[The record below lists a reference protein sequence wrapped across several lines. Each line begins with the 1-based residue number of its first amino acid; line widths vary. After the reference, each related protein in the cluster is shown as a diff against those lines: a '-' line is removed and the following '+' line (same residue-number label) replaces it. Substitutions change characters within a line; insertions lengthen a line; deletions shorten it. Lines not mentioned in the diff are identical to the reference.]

1 MNTRLFLT
9 TLIAAY
15 LLFSVPASGLTIKL
29 GSLAPGGSPWDKG
42 LQRLG
47 AQWQKISN
55 GSVEL
60 RIYPGG
66 IAGDEADMI
75 RKMRIGQLNAAG
87 LSGVGLSRIFPE
99 IITVQLPLFIRSNGE
114 LDYVLDK
121 MKPVFCKELE
131 KRGFKVIIWSFV
143 GWVHFFSKNPVV
155 TPDDLKAQK
164 MFVWGG
170 DPDAVM
176 IWKESG
182 FHVVPLTP
190 TDIMPSLQSGMI
202 DAFSATALS
211 AASYQWFGLAKNMC
225 GMKWAPLIGGI
236 VVSANAW
243 AKLDP
248 GLAAKLETAAQQVGA
263 DMQADI
269 LKADDEA
276 VTVMKKYGLTVNPVP
291 QVAEDAWRSMVLGGL
306 EKGYLKNINKDLYDA
321 VKKYSAEYRAKK
333 DK

>member
-1 MNTRLFLT
+1 
-9 TLIAAY
+9 
-15 LLFSVPASGLTIKL
+15 
-29 GSLAPGGSPWDKG
+29 
-42 LQRLG
+42 
-47 AQWQKISN
+47 
-55 GSVEL
+55 
-60 RIYPGG
+60 
-66 IAGDEADMI
+66 
-75 RKMRIGQLNAAG
+75 
-87 LSGVGLSRIFPE
+87 
-99 IITVQLPLFIRSNGE
+99 
-114 LDYVLDK
+114 
-121 MKPVFCKELE
+121 
-131 KRGFKVIIWSFV
+131 
-143 GWVHFFSKNPVV
+143 VV

-211 AASYQWFGLAKNMC
+211 AASFQWFGLAKNMC
-225 GMKWAPLIGGI
+225 AMKWAPLIGGI
-236 VVSANAW
+236 VVNAGAW

-276 VTVMKKYGLTVNPVP
+276 ITVMKKYGLAVNPVP
-291 QVAEDAWRSMVLGGL
+291 QAAEDAWRAAVLGGI
-306 EKGYLKNINKDLYDA
+306 EKGYLKNIDKNLYAA
-321 VKKYSAEYRAKK
+321 VKKYSTEYRAKK
-333 DK
+333 GK

>member
-1 MNTRLFLT
+1 MNTRPVLLALLT
-9 TLIAAY
+9 FC
-15 LLFSVPASGLTIKL
+15 LLVQAPVYGLTIKL

-47 AQWQKISN
+47 AEWEKISG
-55 GSVEL
+55 GSVQL
-60 RIYPGG
+60 KVYPGG

-75 RKMRIGQLNAAG
+75 RKMRIGQINAAG
-87 LSGVGLSRIFPE
+87 MTGVGLSRIFPE
-99 IITVQLPLFIRSNGE
+99 IITVQLPLFIRSNEE
-114 LDYVLDK
+114 LAYVLDK
-121 MKPVFCKELE
+121 MKPAFAQELE

-143 GWVHFFSKNPVV
+143 GWVHFFSRNPVV
-155 TPDDLKAQK
+155 APADLKAQK

-170 DPDAVM
+170 DPEAVM

-190 TDIMPSLQSGMI
+190 VDIMQSLQSGMI

-236 VVSANAW
+236 VVNASTW
-243 AKLDP
+243 AKIDKD
-248 GLAAKLETAAQQVGA
+248 LASKLEATATIVGD
-263 DMQADI
+263 DMQQEI
-269 LKADDEA
+269 LKADEEA

-291 QVAEDAWRSMVLGGL
+291 QSAEDGWRATVQGGI
-306 EKGYLKNINKDLYDA
+306 EMGYLKNINKDVYGA
-321 VKKYSAEYRAKK
+321 VKKYSAEYRALKNK
-333 DK
+333 

>member
-1 MNTRLFLT
+1 MNTRLFLHT
-9 TLIAAY
+9 FFAAY
-15 LLFSVPASGLTIKL
+15 LFLSLPASGVTIKL

-47 AQWQKISN
+47 AEWQKLSS

-87 LSGVGLSRIFPE
+87 ISGVGLSRIFPE
-99 IITVQLPLFIRSNGE
+99 IITVQLPLFIRSNEE
-114 LDYVLDK
+114 LGYVLDK
-121 MKPVFCKELE
+121 MKPVFAAELE
-131 KRGFKVIIWSFV
+131 KRGFKIIIWSFV
-143 GWVHFFSKNPVV
+143 GWVHFFSRNPVV

-182 FHVVPLTP
+182 FHVIPLTP

-225 GMKWAPLIGGI
+225 SMKWAPLIGGI
-236 VVSANAW
+236 VVNANAW

-248 GLAAKLETAAQQVGA
+248 GLAAKLEAAAQQVGA
-263 DMQADI
+263 DMQTDI
-269 LKADDEA
+269 IKADEEA
-276 VTVMKKYGLTVNPVP
+276 VMVMKKYGLVVNPVP
-291 QVAEDAWRSMVLGGL
+291 QAAEDAWRAAVLAGF
-306 EKGYLKNINKDLYDA
+306 EKGFLKNINKDLYET

-333 DK
+333 GK

>member
-1 MNTRLFLT
+1 MNTRLFLSA
-9 TLIAAY
+9 LFAAC
-15 LLFSVPASGLTIKL
+15 LLFSAPASGLTIKL

-47 AQWQKISN
+47 AEWQKISN
-55 GSVEL
+55 NSVEL

-99 IITVQLPLFIRSNGE
+99 IITVQLPLFIRSNDE
-114 LDYVLDK
+114 LDHVLDK
-121 MKPVFCKELE
+121 MKPVFAAELE
-131 KRGFKVIIWSFV
+131 KRGFKVVIWSFV

-164 MFVWGG
+164 MFVWSG

-225 GMKWAPLIGGI
+225 AMKWAPLIGGI

-248 GLAAKLETAAQQVGA
+248 ALASKLEAAAQQVGA

-291 QVAEDAWRSMVLGGL
+291 QAAEDAWRAAVQGGL
-306 EKGYLKNINKDLYDA
+306 EKGYLKNVSKDLYEA
-321 VKKYSAEYRAKK
+321 VKKYSAEFRAGKSK
-333 DK
+333 

>member
-1 MNTRLFLT
+1 MNARMLCCAFFS
-9 TLIAAY
+9 AC
-15 LLFSVPASGLTIKL
+15 LFSASAASVTIKL

-47 AQWQKISN
+47 AEWEKISF
-55 GSVEL
+55 GAVEL

-87 LSGVGLSRIFPE
+87 LTGIGLSRIFPE
-99 IITVQLPLFIRSNGE
+99 IITVQLPLFIRGNDE

-121 MKPVFCKELE
+121 MKPVFAAELE
-131 KRGFKVIIWSFV
+131 KRGFKVLIWSFV
-143 GWVHFFSKNPVV
+143 GWVHFFSRNPVV

-164 MFVWGG
+164 MFVWSG

-176 IWKESG
+176 VWKESG

-190 TDIMPSLQSGMI
+190 PDIMTSLQSGMI

-211 AASYQWFGLAKNMC
+211 AASYQWFGIAKNMC
-225 GMKWAPLIGGI
+225 AMKWAPLIGGI

-248 GLAAKLETAAQQVGA
+248 ALAARLDSAAQKVGA

-276 VTVMKKYGLTVNPVP
+276 VTVMKKYGLAVNPVP
-291 QVAEDAWRSMVLGGL
+291 QAAEDAWRAAVQGGF
-306 EKGYLKNINKDLYDA
+306 EKGYLKNIDKGLLDA
-321 VKKYSAEYRAKK
+321 VRKYSEEYRAKK
-333 DK
+333 GK

>member
-1 MNTRLFLT
+1 MNTRLFLSA
-9 TLIAAY
+9 LFAAC
-15 LLFSVPASGLTIKL
+15 LLFSAPASGLTIKL

-47 AQWQKISN
+47 AEWQKISN
-55 GSVEL
+55 NSVEL

-99 IITVQLPLFIRSNGE
+99 IITVQLPLFIRSNDE
-114 LDYVLDK
+114 LDHVLDK
-121 MKPVFCKELE
+121 MKPVFAAELE
-131 KRGFKVIIWSFV
+131 KRGFKVVIWSFV

-164 MFVWGG
+164 MFVWSG

-225 GMKWAPLIGGI
+225 AMKWAPLIGGI

-248 GLAAKLETAAQQVGA
+248 GLAAKLESAARQVGA

-276 VTVMKKYGLTVNPVP
+276 VSVMKKYGLTVNPVP
-291 QVAEDAWRSMVLGGL
+291 QPAENAWRAAVQGGL
-306 EKGYLKNINKDLYDA
+306 EKGYLKNISKDLYET
-321 VKKYSAEYRAKK
+321 VKKNSAEYRANKGK
-333 DK
+333 

>member
-1 MNTRLFLT
+1 MNTRLFLHT
-9 TLIAAY
+9 FFVAY
-15 LLFSVPASGLTIKL
+15 LLLSLPASGLTIKL

-47 AQWQKISN
+47 AEWQKISN

-87 LSGVGLSRIFPE
+87 ITGVGLSRIFPE
-99 IITVQLPLFIRSNGE
+99 IITVQLPLFIRSNEE
-114 LDYVLDK
+114 LGYVLDK
-121 MKPVFCKELE
+121 MKPVFAAELE
-131 KRGFKVIIWSFV
+131 KRGFKIIIWSFV
-143 GWVHFFSKNPVV
+143 GWVHFFSRNPVV

-182 FHVVPLTP
+182 FHVIPLTP

-225 GMKWAPLIGGI
+225 GMKWAPLISGI
-236 VVSANAW
+236 VVNANAW
-243 AKLDP
+243 SKLDP
-248 GLAAKLETAAQQVGA
+248 GLAVKLETAAQVVGA

-269 LKADDEA
+269 FKADEEA
-276 VTVMKKYGLTVNPVP
+276 VTVMKKYGLVVNPVP
-291 QVAEDAWRSMVLGGL
+291 QAAEDAWRAAVLAGF
-306 EKGYLKNINKDLYDA
+306 EKGYLKNINKDLYET

-333 DK
+333 GK

>member
-1 MNTRLFLT
+1 MITRLF
-9 TLIAAY
+9 IGAVFAAC
-15 LLFSVPASGLTIKL
+15 LLFSAPASGLTIKL

-47 AQWQKISN
+47 AEWQKISN
-55 GSVEL
+55 NSVEL

-99 IITVQLPLFIRSNGE
+99 IITVQLPLFIRSNDE

-121 MKPVFCKELE
+121 MKPAFAAELE

-155 TPDDLKAQK
+155 TPDDLKTQK
-164 MFVWGG
+164 MFVWAG

-225 GMKWAPLIGGI
+225 AMKWAPLIGGI
-236 VVSANAW
+236 VVSASAW

-248 GLAAKLETAAQQVGA
+248 GLAAKLEAAARQVGA

-276 VTVMKKYGLTVNPVP
+276 VSVMKKYGLSVNPVP
-291 QVAEDAWRSMVLGGL
+291 QAAEDAWRAEVLGGL
-306 EKGYLKNINKDLYDA
+306 EKGYLKNISKDLYET
-321 VKKYSAEYRAKK
+321 VKKYSADYKAGKGK
-333 DK
+333 